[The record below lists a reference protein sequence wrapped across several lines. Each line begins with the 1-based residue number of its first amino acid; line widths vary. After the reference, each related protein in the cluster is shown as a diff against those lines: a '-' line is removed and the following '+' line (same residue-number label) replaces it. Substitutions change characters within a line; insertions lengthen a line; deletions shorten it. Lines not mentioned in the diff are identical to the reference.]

1 MTTRASGADAVAP
14 DLMFLMSWATHA
26 LAQEHA
32 AALSGLGVSTR
43 AYCVLDRGST
53 GEFTQS
59 QLGEMCGIDKTT
71 MVVTLDELERAG
83 LVGRRTSTTDRRA
96 RIVTV
101 TPDGE
106 RLVAEA
112 RQIVTRLQGDILAT
126 IPARDRTTFLD
137 VLGQLVDGRLST
149 FVQAERPARR
159 RSSRAA

>member
-1 MTTRASGADAVAP
+1 MTTGTSGPDAAAP

-32 AALSGLGVSTR
+32 AALSGLGISTR

-59 QLGEMCGIDKTT
+59 QLGDMCGIDKTT
-71 MVVTLDELERAG
+71 MVVTLDELERGG
-83 LVGRRTSTTDRRA
+83 LAERRTSTTDRRA

-106 RLVAEA
+106 RMVAEA
-112 RQIVTRLQGDILAT
+112 RRIVARLQGDILDT
-126 IPARDRTTFLD
+126 IPSRDRGIFLD
-137 VLGQLVDGRLST
+137 VLGRLVDGRLST
-149 FVQAERPARR
+149 FVQTDRPVRR

>member
-1 MTTRASGADAVAP
+1 MTTGTSGPDAATP

-32 AALSGLGVSTR
+32 AALSGLTISTR
-43 AYCVLDRGST
+43 AYCVLDRGLT
-53 GEFTQS
+53 GEYTQS

-83 LVGRRTSTTDRRA
+83 LVARRTSTTDRRA

-101 TPDGE
+101 TGDGE

-112 RQIVTRLQGDILAT
+112 RQIVAELQADILAT
-126 IPARDRTTFLD
+126 VPSRDRAIFLD
-137 VLGQLVDGRLST
+137 VLGRLVDGRLST
-149 FVQAERPARR
+149 FVQTDRPARR